1 MAWSWGITCAR
12 CAIGMVQSPSSVS
25 ASAGST
31 VTINCQASPSVS
43 SIRFSRD
50 QQKPG
55 QTPSLLIY
63 KASTLPSGVS
73 SRFSGSR
80 SGTDCTLTI
89 SGVQPEDAS
98 RTVHSSYLSWNQQKP
113 GQPPK
118 LLIYKAP
125 KLQSGVPSWV
135 SSSGSGTEFTLTISG
150 VQPGDAA
157 TYYCLDDIDT
167 PPTGI
172 QALTK
177 TPQGIAPSVLLFP
190 PSKEELTTGTA
201 TIVCVANK
209 FYPSD
214 ITVTWKVD
222 GTTQQ
227 SGIENSKTPQSPEDN
242 TYSLSSTLSLTSA
255 QYNSH
260 SVYTCEV
267 VQGSASPIVQSFN
280 RGDC

>member
-1 MAWSWGITCAR
+1 SFWQPLILRMLILISFRAESVLTHTP
-12 CAIGMVQSPSSVS
+12 SPVSSSV
-25 ASAGST
+25 GGT
-31 VTINCQASPSVS
+31 VTINSQSSQSVNS
-43 SIRFSRD
+43 NNW
-50 QQKPG
+50 
-55 QTPSLLIY
+55 
-63 KASTLPSGVS
+63 
-73 SRFSGSR
+73 
-80 SGTDCTLTI
+80 
-89 SGVQPEDAS
+89 
-98 RTVHSSYLSWNQQKP
+98 LSWYQQKP

-118 LLIYKAP
+118 LLIYLAST
-125 KLQSGVPSWV
+125 LASGVPN

-172 QALTK
+172 QEQGGLRLTALSIDEEPWFLF
-177 TPQGIAPSVLLFP
+177 TPLAPSVLLFP

>member
-1 MAWSWGITCAR
+1 M
-12 CAIGMVQSPSSVS
+12 
-25 ASAGST
+25 ASAQLLSLLGTIVITQSKSSLAATVGGTAAMTWETSQNIGSSL
-31 VTINCQASPSVS
+31 AWY
-43 SIRFSRD
+43 

-55 QTPSLLIY
+55 KSP
-63 KASTLPSGVS
+63 
-73 SRFSGSR
+73 
-80 SGTDCTLTI
+80 
-89 SGVQPEDAS
+89 
-98 RTVHSSYLSWNQQKP
+98 
-113 GQPPK
+113 

-172 QALTK
+172 QLSLCLTFGAGTK
-177 TPQGIAPSVLLFP
+177 VEIKRDPVAPSVLLFP

>member
-1 MAWSWGITCAR
+1 MHDEQCGYFLCVFPISGVR
-12 CAIGMVQSPSSVS
+12 CAIVMTQSSSSVS
-25 ASAGST
+25 ASVGGT
-31 VTINCQASPSVS
+31 VTMSCQ
-43 SIRFSRD
+43 
-50 QQKPG
+50 
-55 QTPSLLIY
+55 
-63 KASTLPSGVS
+63 
-73 SRFSGSR
+73 
-80 SGTDCTLTI
+80 
-89 SGVQPEDAS
+89 AS

-157 TYYCLDDIDT
+157 TYYFISL
-167 PPTGI
+167 PSYPKV
-172 QALTK
+172 K
-177 TPQGIAPSVLLFP
+177 TFHLGQEITSPSVLLPSSGDPVAPSVLLFP

>member
-1 MAWSWGITCAR
+1 MDVRAPAQFLGLLPSGAR

-89 SGVQPEDAS
+89 SGVQPEDA
-98 RTVHSSYLSWNQQKP
+98 
-113 GQPPK
+113 
-118 LLIYKAP
+118 
-125 KLQSGVPSWV
+125 
-135 SSSGSGTEFTLTISG
+135 E
-150 VQPGDAA
+150 
-157 TYYCLDDIDT
+157 TYYCLYYYHSDDIDT

-172 QALTK
+172 QVEIK
-177 TPQGIAPSVLLFP
+177 RDPVAPSVLLFP

>member
-1 MAWSWGITCAR
+1 MDTRAPAQLLGLLLLWLPGVR
-12 CAIGMVQSPSSVS
+12 CAIVMTQSSSSVS
-25 ASAGST
+25 ASVGGT
-31 VTINCQASPSVS
+31 VTMSCQ
-43 SIRFSRD
+43 
-50 QQKPG
+50 
-55 QTPSLLIY
+55 
-63 KASTLPSGVS
+63 
-73 SRFSGSR
+73 
-80 SGTDCTLTI
+80 
-89 SGVQPEDAS
+89 AS

-157 TYYCLDDIDT
+157 TYYCNGELSLC
-167 PPTGI
+167 
-172 QALTK
+172 LTFGAGTK
-177 TPQGIAPSVLLFP
+177 VEIKRDPVAPSVLLFP

>member
-1 MAWSWGITCAR
+1 
-12 CAIGMVQSPSSVS
+12 
-25 ASAGST
+25 
-31 VTINCQASPSVS
+31 
-43 SIRFSRD
+43 
-50 QQKPG
+50 
-55 QTPSLLIY
+55 
-63 KASTLPSGVS
+63 
-73 SRFSGSR
+73 
-80 SGTDCTLTI
+80 
-89 SGVQPEDAS
+89 
-98 RTVHSSYLSWNQQKP
+98 
-113 GQPPK
+113 
-118 LLIYKAP
+118 
-125 KLQSGVPSWV
+125 
-135 SSSGSGTEFTLTISG
+135 
-150 VQPGDAA
+150 GD
-157 TYYCLDDIDT
+157 
-167 PPTGI
+167 PV
-172 QALTK
+172 
-177 TPQGIAPSVLLFP
+177 APSVLLFP